1 MAATRKFIVA
11 LGLKGDCPVG
21 LLDNNHIL
29 LRPMLEIDYT
39 GLFIRRTW
47 FVHNSPM
54 QLSKWTMDFKANHES
69 SIVPI
74 WVCFPELPLL
84 LFNMKYLHKIA
95 SLLGHPLRVDTA
107 TLELRRPSMVR
118 VLVEID
124 VAKAS
129 AQRLWIGEEAMGM

>member
-1 MAATRKFIVA
+1 M
-11 LGLKGDCPVG
+11 
-21 LLDNNHIL
+21 
-29 LRPMLEIDYT
+29 
-39 GLFIRRTW
+39 
-47 FVHNSPM
+47 HNSAV

-74 WVCFPELPLL
+74 WVCFHKLPLP

-107 TLELRRPSMVR
+107 TLDLQRPSMVR

-124 VAKAS
+124 VAKAP
-129 AQRLWIGEEAMGM
+129 AHCLWFGEAA